1 MTYALQVETSLPRA
15 GRRFEP
21 IRERELHADALLAAE
36 SLPGV
41 SRGLVVVPEFS
52 GPIGIPDFT
61 AYVGDVQSLRA
72 RQRAP
77 IAPLVNQIDAG
88 VLSVAHVR
96 KPSSVED
103 LARAIGWPPETVAG
117 RLRGLVGAGALR
129 QMGHR
134 RYVRAPEVQPGGRLY
149 AIEAKVGDARSALRQ
164 ARTYR
169 VWADGYVIVMTDVS
183 ERAFEDLRSEVLR
196 DKGGLVVDGR
206 WVARPRI
213 GRVSAGRRLQAAELF
228 ASATRHGL

>member
-1 MTYALQVETSLPRA
+1 VTYALQVATSVPRA

-21 IRERELHADALLAAE
+21 IRERELHGDALAAAE
-36 SLPGV
+36 SLPGA

-72 RQRAP
+72 RQFAP
-77 IAPLVNQIDAG
+77 VSPIVNEIDAG

-96 KPSSVED
+96 KPSSADD
-103 LARAIGWPPETVAG
+103 LAQAIGWPTATVAS
-117 RLRGLVGAGALR
+117 RLRRLVVAGALFEVAP
-129 QMGHR
+129 R
-134 RYVRAPEVQPGGRLY
+134 RFVRAGELQPSGRLW
-149 AIEAKVGDARSALRQ
+149 AIEAKVGDTRSALRQ

-183 ERAFEDLRSEVLR
+183 VRALEDLRNEVLR
-196 DKGGLVVDGR
+196 DRGGLVLDGR
-206 WVARPRI
+206 WMVRPRI
-213 GRVSAGRRLQAAELF
+213 GRVSATRRLQAAEMF
-228 ASATRHGL
+228 ASATRGGL